1 MYRQSGPTEAKK
13 TRAAPRLDKDES
25 ARYYP
30 EAFAM
35 RPLTALI
42 LAMLI
47 ILPAWAQGR
56 PVAPSP
62 AAAQPTEPPKS
73 FVVEQSV
80 DGIELHDALPTGLA
94 GQAAAFPFG
103 AKQSSL
109 KAAVYVPS
117 YYDST
122 RAWPVLLEGCEPHGL
137 SRSLD
142 WFRDEA
148 ERHGFLLVVVEYLYH
163 RGEVESRHDVWT
175 REGGG
180 SIKRLT
186 RPTNEIVADM
196 VVDERNI
203 VSLLTELQRKYNV
216 DRRAIGVTGFLGS
229 GILAYRLP
237 MDKPN
242 YFCATIVRSGGFSQ
256 MLMPTVW
263 AGAVGVP
270 YYIIYGE
277 KEDAVTMTGTDQAMI
292 FLKSHRFKKVVAERI
307 PNSGVDSRPD
317 IAANYFRNEI
327 DTVVGAER
335 AAFDRVAHRVGR
347 LLTGHEE
354 LDRPGT
360 AGSPSSATGLL
371 DDLQSFL
378 DKYPGTALRGQ
389 VRWLAAQLTLDKLY
403 DAAKGEA
410 VLREFTAA
418 PLAESDAAPAAL
430 LRLGELLASQDNR
443 AAEARTWLRTVADR
457 KSAPE
462 DLRSRAAA
470 ALKRLPPET
479 K

>member
-1 MYRQSGPTEAKK
+1 
-13 TRAAPRLDKDES
+13 
-25 ARYYP
+25 
-30 EAFAM
+30 M
-35 RPLTALI
+35 RTLTGL
-42 LAMLI
+42 MLVMFI
-47 ILPAWAQGR
+47 ALPAWTQAA
-56 PVAPSP
+56 PAAPPSP
-62 AAAQPTEPPKS
+62 AAAQPPEAS
-73 FVVEQSV
+73 QGFVAVQSV
-80 DGIELHDALPTGLA
+80 DGIELRDALPAGLA
-94 GQAAAFPFG
+94 GQAVAFPFG
-103 AKQSSL
+103 ARELNL

-180 SIKRLT
+180 SIKRLS
-186 RPTNEIVADM
+186 RPTNEIIADM

-203 VSLLTELQRKYNV
+203 VSLLVELQRKYNV
-216 DRRAIGVTGFLGS
+216 DRRAVGVTGFLGS
-229 GILAYRLP
+229 GLLAYRLP
-237 MDKPN
+237 MDKSN
-242 YFCATIVRSGGFSQ
+242 LFCATIARSGGFSQ
-256 MLMPTVW
+256 VLMPTAW

-292 FLKSHRFKKVVAERI
+292 FLKSHHFKKVVAEKI

-317 IAANYFRNEI
+317 IAANYFRSEV
-327 DTVVGAER
+327 DTVTGAER

-347 LLTGHEE
+347 LLTGHED
-354 LDRPGT
+354 LDRPGA
-360 AGSPSSATGLL
+360 AGSPSSPAGLL
-371 DDLQSFL
+371 GDLQTFL
-378 DKYPGTALRGQ
+378 DKYPATALRGQ
-389 VRWLAAQLTLDKLY
+389 VRWLAAQLTLEKLN

-418 PLAESDAAPAAL
+418 PLSESDAAPAAL
-430 LRLGELLASQDNR
+430 LRLGELLAQHADR
-443 AAEARTWLRTVADR
+443 AAEARTWLRIVADR

-462 DLRSRAAA
+462 DLRARAAE
-470 ALKRLPPET
+470 ALKRLSPET